1 MPTRK
6 AIAAALYGLLVVP
19 ALAFTIWLWGGLP
32 GLVAC
37 AAMIAFGAVIFILAR
52 RGRSRKRDVPRPV
65 IANPARIAGTPA
77 ELSDRL
83 VAVEH
88 GMAIVARRLID
99 LENRVSTIDAEA
111 RENHASAIGAVSD
124 ELEAVGGVIR
134 ELAEAVA
141 LHDAEL
147 FAAPRDRS
155 QPEWVSVEAA
165 MPQAAQD
172 VPVSHPAPRPPAQGS
187 TAPGA
192 MASVPE
198 TPPPVAHR
206 LAEPLPL
213 RPAAPPAG
221 LREAIL
227 QGRIELLLQVVAG
240 LPGRKVRMYELLGQ
254 MADGEDVVSSDRV
267 MAGAE
272 SLGLGARHG
281 RFMLGHALK
290 IARHLMSRNRKV
302 PVICPTSF
310 ATLADPGVVKELS
323 TLIAADRELSGRI
336 LFKMS
341 QRDLRDIGP
350 IERDALD
357 AIRDLGF
364 RFVMDTVLD
373 LRFDPRRLA
382 EQGVEFVK
390 VQMALLTSALDGSVA
405 TEIHPHD
412 FSGLFARHGIT
423 LVVSEVDAER
433 VALELQDYSATLAQG
448 AAFGEPRPVRLD
460 VIEAAAQVA
469 AVAPPPAPEPPEP
482 APRAEPAPPS
492 YVPFRSHL
500 RRSGT

>member
-1 MPTRK
+1 
-6 AIAAALYGLLVVP
+6 
-19 ALAFTIWLWGGLP
+19 
-32 GLVAC
+32 
-37 AAMIAFGAVIFILAR
+37 
-52 RGRSRKRDVPRPV
+52 
-65 IANPARIAGTPA
+65 
-77 ELSDRL
+77 
-83 VAVEH
+83 
-88 GMAIVARRLID
+88 
-99 LENRVSTIDAEA
+99 
-111 RENHASAIGAVSD
+111 
-124 ELEAVGGVIR
+124 
-134 ELAEAVA
+134 
-141 LHDAEL
+141 
-147 FAAPRDRS
+147 
-155 QPEWVSVEAA
+155 
-165 MPQAAQD
+165 
-172 VPVSHPAPRPPAQGS
+172 
-187 TAPGA
+187 
-192 MASVPE
+192 
-198 TPPPVAHR
+198 
-206 LAEPLPL
+206 
-213 RPAAPPAG
+213 
-221 LREAIL
+221 
-227 QGRIELLLQVVAG
+227 
-240 LPGRKVRMYELLGQ
+240 

-272 SLGLGARHG
+272 SLRTGARHG

-460 VIEAAAQVA
+460 VIEAAARS
-469 AVAPPPAPEPPEP
+469 PPSRRRRLRNRPSPLPAPSRPRPPTS
-482 APRAEPAPPS
+482 PS
-492 YVPFRSHL
+492 GLTCGAAALDFTGRG
-500 RRSGT
+500 R